1 MPWPWGFLY
10 AFSPLGSR
18 EIGMGASA
26 VSIDLIRFI
35 IFASVLAAL
44 VLIALTSKTF
54 RPYIRKA
61 PLVAFLLGISS
72 GFPLTLLIATMSF
85 WLAKVG
91 IDTATIGFAVALG
104 IPYTIKFLWAPLVDK
119 LPVPFLTK
127 TFGQRRGWLFLIQAL
142 LFGAVWQLGASNP
155 QPGDMGQFALWA
167 LITAFLS
174 ATQDIVI
181 DAYRIE
187 ILDEEEF
194 AHGTASNQFGYRTG
208 NLIAGA
214 GTIYFASAEGLG
226 LGWATGYGLTAF
238 CIVPAVLGALWIGPG
253 SFVDRFASAS
263 GMKPREW
270 LTEAVVNPF
279 REFLS
284 RHGAFLILGFVLVY
298 KVGDAMGQTMLGPM
312 IVDLGFA
319 DLDYVSANKLWGFA
333 ALIIGSALGAPF
345 ILWLGMGRALL
356 ISGLMMM
363 FSNLMFMILASV
375 GPNYWMLVAAIATE
389 NVTSGIG
396 LTVFATYLSGLSSIA
411 YTATQF
417 ALLSSFAGVG
427 RTFMSGPAGI
437 LAEKFGWFGFWGFTV
452 LAAIPGMIL
461 LWVLWRKGY
470 VVQGIRQTGAVDERS
485 LREPIGMVRIFGF
498 TLVVAGLVGLL
509 LSQPLKWENST
520 AGVFA
525 AILAL
530 GGLVAWLGK
539 AKPATS
545 PEVPR

>member
-1 MPWPWGFLY
+1 M
-10 AFSPLGSR
+10 S
-18 EIGMGASA
+18 
-26 VSIDLIRFI
+26 VDLIRFI
-35 IFASVLAAL
+35 IFAAVLVGL
-44 VLIALTSKTF
+44 VVIALNSKTF

-72 GFPLTLLIATMSF
+72 GFPLTLLVATMTF

-119 LPVPFLTK
+119 LHLPVLTRL
-127 TFGQRRGWLFLIQAL
+127 FGQRRSWLFFIQAL
-142 LFGAVWQLGASNP
+142 LFVSVWQLGASDP
-155 QPGDMGQFALWA
+155 QPGQLGTFAVWA

-194 AHGTASNQFGYRTG
+194 AHGTATNQFGYRTG

-226 LGWATGYGLTAF
+226 LGWATAYGLTAF
-238 CIVPAVLGALWIGPG
+238 CIIPAILGALWIGPG
-253 SFVDRFASAS
+253 RFVDRFAHVS
-263 GMKPREW
+263 GMKAGQW

-279 REFLS
+279 REFLT
-284 RHGAFLILGFVLVY
+284 RHGAFIILGFVLVY
-298 KVGDAMGQTMLGPM
+298 KVGDAMGQAMLSPM

-319 DLDYVSANKLWGFA
+319 DLDYISANKLWGFG
-333 ALIIGSALGAPF
+333 ALIVGSALGAPF

-363 FSNLMFMILASV
+363 FSNTMFMILAAT
-375 GPNYWMLVAAIATE
+375 GNNYWMLVAAIVTE
-389 NVTSGIG
+389 NMTSGIG
-396 LTVFATYLSGLSSIA
+396 LTVFTTYLSGLSSIA

-427 RTFMSGPAGI
+427 RTFMAGPAGI
-437 LAEKFGWFGFWGFTV
+437 IAEKVGWVGFWGFTV
-452 LAAIPGMIL
+452 VAAIPGMIL
-461 LWVLWRKGY
+461 LWILWSKGY
-470 VVQGIRQTGAVDERS
+470 VVQNIRQTEGVDEKALKEPVGA
-485 LREPIGMVRIFGF
+485 LRIAGF
-498 TLVVAGLVGLL
+498 LLVVVGLVGLL
-509 LSQPLKWENST
+509 LSQPLELANNIT
-520 AGVFA
+520 AIFA
-525 AILAL
+525 AVLVA
-530 GGLVAWLGK
+530 GGLLAWKGSPAK
-539 AKPATS
+539 A
-545 PEVPR
+545 V

>member
-1 MPWPWGFLY
+1 M
-10 AFSPLGSR
+10 S
-18 EIGMGASA
+18 
-26 VSIDLIRFI
+26 VDLIRFV
-35 IFASVLAAL
+35 IFAGVLLAL
-44 VLIALTSKTF
+44 VLIATTSKTF

-72 GFPLTLLIATMSF
+72 GFPLTLLIATMTF

-119 LPVPFLTK
+119 LPLPFLTK

-142 LFGAVWQLGASNP
+142 LFVSVWQLGASNP
-155 QPGDMGQFALWA
+155 QPGSMGLFAVWA

-194 AHGTASNQFGYRTG
+194 AHGTATNQFGYRTG

-214 GTIYFASAEGLG
+214 GTIYFASSEGLG
-226 LGWATGYGLTAF
+226 LGWATAYGLTAF
-238 CIVPAVLGALWIGPG
+238 CIVPAIIGALWIGPG
-253 SFVDRFASAS
+253 RFVDRFAHAS
-263 GMKPREW
+263 GMKTRQF

-298 KVGDAMGQTMLGPM
+298 KVGDAMGQAMLSPM

-319 DLDYVSANKLWGFA
+319 DLDYISANKLWGFA
-333 ALIIGSALGAPF
+333 ALIVGSALGAPF

-356 ISGLMMM
+356 ISGLMMLL
-363 FSNLMFMILASV
+363 SNIMFMILAAT
-375 GPNYWMLVAAIATE
+375 GNNYWMLVAAIATE
-389 NVTSGIG
+389 NLTSGIG
-396 LTVFATYLSGLSSIA
+396 LTVFTTYLSGLSSIA

-427 RTFMSGPAGI
+427 RTFMAGPAGI
-437 LAEKFGWFGFWGFTV
+437 IADKFGWVGFWGFTV
-452 LAAIPGMIL
+452 VAAIPGMLL
-461 LWVLWRKGY
+461 LWLLWSKGY
-470 VVQGIRQTGAVDERS
+470 VVQGIRQSDAVDDRA
-485 LREPIGMVRIFGF
+485 LREPIGAARAFGF
-498 TLVVAGLVGLL
+498 LLVTVGLVGVL
-509 LSQPLKWENST
+509 LSQPLKFAGST
-520 AGVFA
+520 TLIYA
-525 AILAL
+525 AVLLL
-530 GGLVAWLGK
+530 GGMIAWLGK
-539 AKPATS
+539 AKVSQAA
-545 PEVPR
+545 RR